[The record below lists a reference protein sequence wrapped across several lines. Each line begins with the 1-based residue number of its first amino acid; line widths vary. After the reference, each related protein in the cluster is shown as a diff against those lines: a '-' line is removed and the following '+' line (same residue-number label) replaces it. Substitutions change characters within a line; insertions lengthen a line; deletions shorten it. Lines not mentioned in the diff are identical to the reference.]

1 VGLQR
6 DIHND
11 VERIARSAPIDR
23 IARPDSTPRDVAR
36 RRRPGV
42 SSSAPITRIFDSTAS
57 AELS

>member
-11 VERIARSAPIDR
+11 DERTARSARIDR
-23 IARPDSTPRDVAR
+23 IAGADSTSRDVAR

-42 SSSAPITRIFDSTAS
+42 SSSAAITRTFDSTAS
-57 AELS
+57 AD